1 MKVRVQPEQILASM
15 THAEKLAQ
23 LQIVWRPDS
32 AEAGDLARSGA
43 GALFWPPSAK
53 ATNDLQRIA
62 VEESRHGIPLLIG
75 LDVVHGQFT
84 IFPTPL
90 AQAASFDPEVA
101 ATDARLSA
109 KEARSSGVNWT
120 FSPMI
125 DVSRDPRWGRVVEG
139 FGEDPFLNAVFG
151 EAKIRGYQGGDLA
164 SNTSIAACAKHFVGY
179 SAAEGGRDYNT
190 TDISVQRLRNVYLEP
205 FRVAVKAEVASVM
218 ASFNAVSG
226 VPMHA
231 NRELLTTVLKDEWGH
246 AGIVV
251 ADAGGVGE
259 LVEHGVAANASD
271 AGRLALSAGLDV
283 EMGGSLLSGG
293 EPLIEEG
300 LVDPARLDDAVLRVL
315 RLKEALGLF
324 ENPYVDESAAAT
336 GPDEASLAAARAT
349 AARCTV
355 LLKNDSDVLP
365 LKPRGQRVLVVG
377 PYAES
382 KDHLG
387 AWVQYFAS
395 PTTTSIAESLAAALP
410 ESVVTT
416 LPGATFF
423 DSDPGLQAEAAAA
436 AAEAD
441 LVIVAV
447 GEPSDLSGEASSRSS
462 LDLPG
467 DQEKLIHA
475 IAGSGT
481 PFAVVLMTG
490 RPLVVSKWI
499 DQCPALLLAWHLG
512 TEAGKAISDVLTGTV
527 NPAGKLPMS
536 FPRSVGQVPVYYNH
550 ESTGRPARTGGSLA
564 HQRPDVGL
572 TGPNN
577 TDDYFKSKYL
587 DLELGPQFGFGYGL
601 GYTTFELESSPDQE
615 LSLTL
620 DELKAGARLS
630 FTTILRNTGTRDGE
644 EVVQLYVSDLL
655 ASVTQPVRRLRG
667 FKRVFVPAGEERR
680 VSLSVGFDDLGFWTN
695 DPGTGYIVEPGSFR
709 IGIGDGTATQ
719 LFDLMV
725 TPPSP
730 GFPADIP
737 TRPSSIKD

>member
-1 MKVRVQPEQILASM
+1 MKPLSTPEQILAAM
-15 THAEKLAQ
+15 TYAEKLAQ

-32 AEAGDLARSGA
+32 TEAGALARNGA
-43 GALFWPPSAK
+43 GALFWPATAK
-53 ATNDLQRIA
+53 ATNALQRTA
-62 VEESRHGIPLLIG
+62 VEESPHGIPLLIG

-90 AQAASFDPEVA
+90 AQAASFDTEVA
-101 ATDARLSA
+101 AADARLSA
-109 KEARSSGVNWT
+109 REARSTGVNWT

-139 FGEDPFLNAVFG
+139 FGEDPYLNAVFG
-151 EAKIRGYQGGDLA
+151 EAKIRGYQGDDL
-164 SNTSIAACAKHFVGY
+164 SSRTSIAACAKHFVGY
-179 SAAEGGRDYNT
+179 SAAEGGRDYNS
-190 TDISVQRLRNVYLEP
+190 TDISIQRLRNIYLEP
-205 FRVAVKAEVASVM
+205 FKVAVTAGVASVM

-231 NRELLTTVLKDEWGH
+231 NREMLTNVLKNEWGH
-246 AGIVV
+246 NGIVV

-283 EMGGSLLSGG
+283 EMGGSLLSGN
-293 EPLIEEG
+293 EPIIREG
-300 LVDPARLDDAVLRVL
+300 VLDPARLDDAVLRVL
-315 RLKEALGLF
+315 RLKQALGLF

-336 GPDEASLAAARAT
+336 GPDEASLSAARAT
-349 AARCTV
+349 AARCAV
-355 LLKNDSDVLP
+355 LLKNDAAVLP

-395 PTTTSIAESLAAALP
+395 PTTTSIVESLTAALP
-410 ESVVTT
+410 GSVVTA

-447 GEPSDLSGEASSRSS
+447 GEPSTLSGEASSRSS
-462 LDLPG
+462 LNLPG
-467 DQEKLIHA
+467 DQEELIRA

-490 RPLVVSKWI
+490 RPLVVSEWI
-499 DQCPALLLAWHLG
+499 DQCPALLVAWHLG

-527 NPAGKLPMS
+527 NPGGKLPMS
-536 FPRSVGQVPVYYNH
+536 FPRSVGQVPIYYNH

-601 GYTTFELESSPDQE
+601 SYTSFELESSQDQA
-615 LSLTL
+615 LSVAL
-620 DELKAGARLS
+620 DGLRAGTRLS
-630 FTTILRNTGTRDGE
+630 FTTIVRNTGTRDGD

-655 ASVTQPVRRLRG
+655 ASVTRPVRQLRG
-667 FKRVFVPAGEERR
+667 FHRVFVPAGEERR
-680 VSLSVGFDDLGFWTN
+680 VTLTVGFDDLGFWTN
-695 DPGTGYIVEPGSFR
+695 DAQAGYIVEPGEFR
-709 IGIGDGTATQ
+709 IRVGDGLSFQ
-719 LFDLMV
+719 EFRLKV
-725 TPPSP
+725 TPPS
-730 GFPADIP
+730 
-737 TRPSSIKD
+737 S

>member
-15 THAEKLAQ
+15 TYAEKLAQ

-32 AEAGDLARSGA
+32 AEAGDLARRGA

-101 ATDARLSA
+101 AADARLSA

-151 EAKIRGYQGGDLA
+151 EAKIRGYQGNDL
-164 SNTSIAACAKHFVGY
+164 SSDTSIAACAKHFVGY

-190 TDISVQRLRNVYLEP
+190 TDISVQRLHNVYLEP
-205 FRVAVKAEVASVM
+205 FRVAVAAGVASVM

-231 NRELLTTVLKDEWGH
+231 NREMLTDVLKNQWGH
-246 AGIVV
+246 GGIVV

-259 LVEHGVAANASD
+259 LVDHGVAADAAD
-271 AGRLALSAGLDV
+271 AGRMALSAGLDV
-283 EMGGSLLSGG
+283 EMGGSLLIDG
-293 EPLIEEG
+293 EPIIREDLLES
-300 LVDPARLDDAVLRVL
+300 ARLDDAVLRVL
-315 RLKEALGLF
+315 RLKQALGLF
-324 ENPYVDESAAAT
+324 DNPYVDELAAAT
-336 GPDEASLAAARAT
+336 GPDEASLEAVRAT

-462 LDLPG
+462 LNLPG
-467 DQEKLIHA
+467 DQEQLIGA

-490 RPLVVSKWI
+490 RPLVVSEWI
-499 DQCPALLLAWHLG
+499 DRCPALLVAWHLG
-512 TEAGKAISDVLTGTV
+512 TEAGKAISDVLTGAV
-527 NPAGKLPMS
+527 NPGGKLPMS
-536 FPRSVGQVPVYYNH
+536 FPRSVGQVPIYYNH

-564 HQRPDVGL
+564 HKRPDVGL

-587 DLELGPQFGFGYGL
+587 DLEMGPQFSFGYGL
-601 GYTTFELESSPDQE
+601 SYTSFELESSADQT
-615 LSLTL
+615 LSVTL
-620 DELKAGARLS
+620 DELGAGTRLS
-630 FTTILRNTGTRDGE
+630 FTTVVRNTGTRDGD
-644 EVVQLYVSDLL
+644 EVVQLCISDLV
-655 ASVTQPVRRLRG
+655 ASVTRPVRQLRG
-667 FKRVFVPAGEERR
+667 FTRVFVPAGEERR

-695 DPGTGYIVEPGSFR
+695 DHRAGYVVEPGDFR
-709 IGIGDGTATQ
+709 VEIGNGLTSQYFSLT
-719 LFDLMV
+719 V
-725 TPPSP
+725 TPSSP
-730 GFPADIP
+730 
-737 TRPSSIKD
+737 

>member
-1 MKVRVQPEQILASM
+1 MKVKVQPEQILACM
-15 THAEKLAQ
+15 TYAQKLAQ
-23 LQIVWRPDS
+23 LQIVWRPDP
-32 AEAGDLARSGA
+32 AEAGNLARNGA
-43 GALFWPPSAK
+43 GALFWPASAQ
-53 ATNDLQRIA
+53 ATNALQRIA
-62 VEESRHGIPLLIG
+62 VEESPHGIPLLIG

-101 ATDARLSA
+101 RADASLSA
-109 KEARSSGVNWT
+109 KEARSNGVNWT

-125 DVSRDPRWGRVVEG
+125 DVSWDPRWGRVVEG
-139 FGEDPFLNAVFG
+139 FGEDPYLNAVFG
-151 EAKIRGYQGGDLA
+151 EAKIRGYQGDDLS
-164 SNTSIAACAKHFVGY
+164 SNASIAACAKHFVGY

-190 TDISVQRLRNVYLEP
+190 TDISVQRLHNVYLEP
-205 FRVAVKAEVASVM
+205 FRAAVAAGVASVM

-231 NRELLTTVLKDEWGH
+231 NREMLTDVLKNEWGH
-246 AGIVV
+246 DGIVV

-259 LVEHGVAANASD
+259 LVDHGIAADASD

-283 EMGGSLLSGG
+283 EMGGSLLSDG
-293 EPLIEEG
+293 EPIIREDL
-300 LVDPARLDDAVLRVL
+300 LDSARLDDAVLRVL
-315 RLKEALGLF
+315 RLKQALGLF
-324 ENPYVDESAAAT
+324 DNPYVDEPTAAT
-336 GPDEASLAAARAT
+336 GPDEASLSAARDT
-349 AARCTV
+349 AARCAV
-355 LLKNDSDVLP
+355 LLKNDDGVLP
-365 LKPRGQRVLVVG
+365 LRPRGQRILVVG

-382 KDHLG
+382 RDHLG

-395 PTTTSIAESLAAALP
+395 PTSTSIVESLTTALP
-410 ESVVTT
+410 DSVVTT

-467 DQEKLIHA
+467 DQEQLIRA

-490 RPLVVSKWI
+490 RPLVVSEWI
-499 DQCPALLLAWHLG
+499 DQCPALLVAWHLG
-512 TEAGKAISDVLTGTV
+512 SEAGKAISDLLTGAV
-527 NPAGKLPMS
+527 NPGGKLPMS
-536 FPRSVGQVPVYYNH
+536 FPRSVGQVPIYYNH

-564 HQRPDVGL
+564 HKRPDVGL

-601 GYTTFELESSPDQE
+601 SYTSFELESSPDQA
-615 LSLTL
+615 LSVTL
-620 DELKAGARLS
+620 DELSAGSRIS
-630 FTTILRNTGTRDGE
+630 FTTIVRNTGTKDGD
-644 EVVQLYVSDLL
+644 EVVQLYISDLL
-655 ASVTQPVRRLRG
+655 ASVTRPVRQLRG

-680 VSLSVGFDDLGFWTN
+680 VSLTIGFDDLGFWTN
-695 DPGTGYIVEPGSFR
+695 HPRTGYIVEPGEFR
-709 IGIGDGTATQ
+709 VGIGNGLTSREFNLTVA
-719 LFDLMV
+719 
-725 TPPSP
+725 PRS
-730 GFPADIP
+730 A
-737 TRPSSIKD
+737 

>member
-1 MKVRVQPEQILASM
+1 MEVKVEPEQLLASM
-15 THAEKLAQ
+15 TYAEKLAQ

-32 AEAGDLARSGA
+32 GEAGNLARTGA
-43 GALFWPPSAK
+43 GALFWPASAP
-53 ATNDLQRIA
+53 ATNALQRIA

-101 ATDARLSA
+101 RADARLSA
-109 KEARSSGVNWT
+109 KEARSNGVNWT
-120 FSPMI
+120 FSPMV

-139 FGEDPFLNAVFG
+139 FGEDPYLNAVFG
-151 EAKIRGYQGGDLA
+151 KTKIRGYQGNDLSSDA
-164 SNTSIAACAKHFVGY
+164 SVAACAKHFVGY

-190 TDISVQRLRNVYLEP
+190 TDISLQRLRNVYLEP
-205 FRVAVKAEVASVM
+205 FRVAVAAGVASVM

-226 VPMHA
+226 VPMHG
-231 NRELLTTVLKDEWGH
+231 NREMLTDVLKNQWGH
-246 AGIVV
+246 NGIVV

-259 LVEHGVAANASD
+259 LVDHGVAADAAD

-283 EMGGSLLSGG
+283 EMGGSLLSDG
-293 EPLIEEG
+293 EPIIREDLLDSE
-300 LVDPARLDDAVLRVL
+300 RLDDAVLRVL
-315 RLKEALGLF
+315 RLKQALGLF
-324 ENPYVDESAAAT
+324 ENPYVDESTAAR
-336 GPDEASLAAARAT
+336 GPDETSLSAARET
-349 AARCTV
+349 AARCAV
-355 LLKNDSDVLP
+355 LLKNDDGVLP

-395 PTTTSIAESLAAALP
+395 PTTTSIVESLTTALP
-410 ESVVTT
+410 DSVVTT

-436 AAEAD
+436 AAADAD

-462 LDLPG
+462 LNLPG
-467 DQEKLIHA
+467 DQEKLIRA
-475 IAGSGT
+475 IAASGT

-490 RPLVVSKWI
+490 RPLVVSDWI
-499 DQCPALLLAWHLG
+499 DQCPALLVAWHLG
-512 TEAGKAISDVLTGTV
+512 TEAGKAISDVLTGAV
-527 NPAGKLPMS
+527 NPGGKLPMS
-536 FPRSVGQVPVYYNH
+536 FPRSVGQVPIYYNH

-564 HQRPDVGL
+564 DKRPDVGL

-577 TDDYFKSKYL
+577 TDDYYKSKYL

-601 GYTTFELESSPDQE
+601 SYTSFELESSPDQA
-615 LSLTL
+615 LSVTL
-620 DELKAGARLS
+620 DELSAGSSIS
-630 FTTILRNTGTRDGE
+630 FTTIVRNTGTKDGD

-655 ASVTQPVRRLRG
+655 ASVTRPVRQLRD
-667 FKRVFVPAGEERR
+667 FTRVFVPAGEERR
-680 VSLSVGFDDLGFWTN
+680 VSLTIGLDDLGFWTN
-695 DPGTGYIVEPGSFR
+695 DHNAGYIVEPGDFR
-709 IGIGDGTATQ
+709 VGIGNGLTSREFG
-719 LFDLMV
+719 LSV
-725 TPPSP
+725 TP
-730 GFPADIP
+730 
-737 TRPSSIKD
+737 SSA

>member
-1 MKVRVQPEQILASM
+1 MKAKVQPEQIVASM
-15 THAEKLAQ
+15 TYAQKLAQ

-32 AEAGDLARSGA
+32 AEAGSLARNGA
-43 GALFWPPSAK
+43 GALFWPASAQ
-53 ATNDLQRIA
+53 ATNALQRIA
-62 VEESRHGIPLLIG
+62 VEESPHGVPLLIG

-101 ATDARLSA
+101 RADARLSA
-109 KEARSSGVNWT
+109 KEARSNGVNWT

-139 FGEDPFLNAVFG
+139 FGEDPYLNAVFG
-151 EAKIRGYQGGDLA
+151 EAKIRGYQGDNLS
-164 SNTSIAACAKHFVGY
+164 SNASIAACAKHFVGY

-190 TDISVQRLRNVYLEP
+190 TDISVQRLHNVYLEP
-205 FRVAVKAEVASVM
+205 FRAAVAARVASVM

-231 NRELLTTVLKDEWGH
+231 NRELLTDVLKNEWGH
-246 AGIVV
+246 DGIVV
-251 ADAGGVGE
+251 ADADGVGE
-259 LVEHGVAANASD
+259 LVDHGIAADTSD

-283 EMGGSLLSGG
+283 EMGGSLLSDG
-293 EPLIEEG
+293 EPIVREE
-300 LVDPARLDDAVLRVL
+300 LLDSERLDDAVLRVL
-315 RLKEALGLF
+315 RLKQALGLF
-324 ENPYVDESAAAT
+324 ENPYVDESTAAT
-336 GPDEASLAAARAT
+336 DPDDASLSAARDT
-349 AARCTV
+349 AARCAV
-355 LLKNDSDVLP
+355 LLKNDDGVLP
-365 LKPRGQRVLVVG
+365 VKPWGQRVLVVG
-377 PYAES
+377 PYADS

-395 PTTTSIAESLAAALP
+395 PTTTSIAESLAEALP

-423 DSDPGLQAEAAAA
+423 GSDPGLQAEAAAA

-490 RPLVVSKWI
+490 RPLVVSDWI
-499 DQCPALLLAWHLG
+499 DQCPALLVAWHLG

-527 NPAGKLPMS
+527 NPGGKLPMS
-536 FPRSVGQVPVYYNH
+536 FPRAVGQVPIYYNH

-564 HQRPDVGL
+564 DKRPDVGL

-577 TDDYFKSKYL
+577 TDDYYKSKYL

-601 GYTTFELESSPDQE
+601 SYTSFELESSPDQA
-615 LSLTL
+615 LSVTL
-620 DELKAGARLS
+620 DELRAGSRIS
-630 FTTILRNTGTRDGE
+630 FTTIVRNTGTKDGD
-644 EVVQLYVSDLL
+644 EVVQLYISDLL
-655 ASVTQPVRRLRG
+655 ATMTRPVRQLRG
-667 FKRVFVPAGEERR
+667 FRRVFVPAGEERR
-680 VSLSVGFDDLGFWTN
+680 VSLTIGWDDLGFWIN
-695 DPGTGYIVEPGSFR
+695 DHRAGYIVEPGEFR
-709 IGIGDGTATQ
+709 VGIGSGLTSREFS
-719 LFDLMV
+719 LWV
-725 TPPSP
+725 TPSSP
-730 GFPADIP
+730 
-737 TRPSSIKD
+737 